1 MYLSLLSPGERDAD
15 HPARGSLFP
24 AFADAAPAPVHR
36 PARALLVSGL
46 MLVAAAFVL
55 LALR

>member
-24 AFADAAPAPVHR
+24 AFADAAPAPVQT
-36 PARALLVSGL
+36 PADHT
-46 MLVAAAFVL
+46 
-55 LALR
+55 LAEEGAPF